1 MAMAEE
7 VGMLMDESSLK
18 DSSLVPS
25 QDGARL
31 QYIRRYNN
39 QSHQTFSVSLKQ
51 LLYYLSQSS
60 LVDLWYFVI
69 EWIKEALKSW
79 YQC

>member
-25 QDGARL
+25 HDGARL

-39 QSHQTFSVSLKQ
+39 QSHQTFRISLKRV
-51 LLYYLSQSS
+51 LYYLSQS
-60 LVDLWYFVI
+60 LWYDVI
-69 EWIKEALKSW
+69 EWIEEALKSW